1 MKTSTDFNGQ
11 ISLQSPLSLL
21 KQAMTHIQRHSPP
34 RKLFY
39 SCFSF
44 PVLSC
49 GSMKRDNRK
58 PQSLRIIYSPSIF
71 ADEQEHLGHFL
82 QKKRVIKKFLE
93 ASRCGRVKQRQRNV
107 QKREE
112 NQFVKRTIS
121 IALFYAFIFVVFI
134 WKLFYLKEQY

>member
-58 PQSLRIIYSPSIF
+58 PQSLRIIYFPSIF
-71 ADEQEHLGHFL
+71 ADEQEHVGHFL

-107 QKREE
+107 QKSVLHVC
-112 NQFVKRTIS
+112 QV
-121 IALFYAFIFVVFI
+121 AFLLIIIRPFAAFHRSPA
-134 WKLFYLKEQY
+134 